1 MSKFGKPGGKNDKM
15 KVIYL
20 IKILLLKNMLISLMI
35 FFQTGY
41 FIITLKRTSKSTTVL
56 TLHLFIGKNSKRF
69 IKHDRLTLSKLSLKF
84 CDRFLSNNFAV
95 K

>member
-1 MSKFGKPGGKNDKM
+1 MSKFGKPGGKNDKI

-20 IKILLLKNMLISLMI
+20 IKILLLKNMLD
-35 FFQTGY
+35 
-41 FIITLKRTSKSTTVL
+41 FIITLKRTFKSTTVL

-69 IKHDRLTLSKLSLKF
+69 IKHDRLNLSKLSLKF
-84 CDRFLSNNFAV
+84 CDRFLLNNFAV